1 MSRLL
6 IGLSCSMIAAT
17 LSIAAPALKDPKKE
31 QDSAR
36 ILGKWAV
43 ESLSVHGTVPD
54 NTQSTSMRFSK
65 DGTCGITNGST
76 ENGAKYSLDTT
87 TTPGRMKWL
96 NGPEMTEWLC
106 LYEFTGEKLKVA
118 FVDPR
123 TPAPDKIEPA
133 KNLTI
138 YYLTRLKE

>member
-1 MSRLL
+1 MLRILVVVTWF
-6 IGLSCSMIAAT
+6 IFPAALSV
-17 LSIAAPALKDPKKE
+17 AAPALKDPKKE

-36 ILGKWAV
+36 ILGKWAL
-43 ESLSVHGTVPD
+43 ESLSIHGGQPD
-54 NTQSTSMRFSK
+54 NSQATTMRFSK
-65 DGTCGITNGST
+65 EGTCGITNGSA
-76 ENGAKYSLDTT
+76 ENGAKYTLDTT
-87 TTPGRMKWL
+87 TIPGRMKWL

-123 TPAPDKIEPA
+123 TTVPDTIEPA